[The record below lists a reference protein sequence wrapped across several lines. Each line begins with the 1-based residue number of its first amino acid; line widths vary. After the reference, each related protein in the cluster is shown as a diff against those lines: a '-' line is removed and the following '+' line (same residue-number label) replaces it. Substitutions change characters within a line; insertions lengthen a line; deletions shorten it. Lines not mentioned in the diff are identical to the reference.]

1 MMEGTA
7 VMSLKLAAFLL
18 LSCAWLL
25 WSAATNEWSSQSPSI
40 CPQSTTSLL
49 PLKVFLLVGQ
59 SNMQGHGYMTAKDEH
74 GHYRNGT
81 LEWMVETFPD
91 RYGKLKDTTG
101 NWTVRHDTWIAYN
114 RQRIGNVRTAMNQH
128 GPLVPGYGGD
138 PGQQGDQLGPELGF
152 GWTVA
157 DALSGNAAQAPK
169 QQILLLKVAW
179 GGRSLAVDFRP
190 PSSGGDTG
198 LYYESMM
205 AHTYR
210 TLSQLDQLFPSYQC
224 LGSRY
229 ELAGMVWHQGW
240 NDGCDVNMTAEYE
253 TNLANLIRD
262 VRTDLGVPNLPVS
275 IGVSGFNGWKDD
287 HGRRD
292 AIIAAQLAV
301 ANATKYPEFAG
312 TVATAETRGFARP
325 PLPESPGTQIY
336 HWNNNCE
343 TYWLIGQA
351 MGEAMVQL
359 LGLGARKTRPEGP
372 GLVIA
377 VTQS

>member
-1 MMEGTA
+1 
-7 VMSLKLAAFLL
+7 
-18 LSCAWLL
+18 
-25 WSAATNEWSSQSPSI
+25 
-40 CPQSTTSLL
+40 
-49 PLKVFLLVGQ
+49 
-59 SNMQGHGYMTAKDEH
+59 
-74 GHYRNGT
+74 
-81 LEWMVETFPD
+81 
-91 RYGKLKDTTG
+91 
-101 NWTVRHDTWIAYN
+101 
-114 RQRIGNVRTAMNQH
+114 
-128 GPLVPGYGGD
+128 
-138 PGQQGDQLGPELGF
+138 
-152 GWTVA
+152 
-157 DALSGNAAQAPK
+157 
-169 QQILLLKVAW
+169 
-179 GGRSLAVDFRP
+179 
-190 PSSGGDTG
+190 
-198 LYYESMM
+198 
-205 AHTYR
+205 
-210 TLSQLDQLFPSYQC
+210 
-224 LGSRY
+224 
-229 ELAGMVWHQGW
+229 MVWHQGW

-301 ANATKYPEFAG
+301 ANSTKYPEFAG